1 MTSSTITAFCPGHI
15 SGYFRRVSGVTA
27 AATGSIG
34 AGMVIDSGVTS
45 RVTRSAKTRIVINRV
60 DAEGRIHEQVIG
72 SPLLSSVMDR
82 LGVTASVETECH
94 LPVGAGFGLS
104 AAALLSTLTALNR
117 LFSLRLSEHDI
128 ALCAHEAEVQF
139 RTGLGDV
146 AACQGGGWVVRD
158 GPGIDARIHRR
169 YELDGPV
176 YAVSFGPIHTPSVLG
191 SPEQM
196 ERVAMAFPRRTP
208 RYGGDL
214 FSISQQFAFKSG
226 LATPEVS
233 QVLHLCNARHV
244 PASMT
249 MLGNGVFAYG
259 PDARSILGQFG
270 EVFECHIAHAG
281 ARIIGENA

>member
-1 MTSSTITAFCPGHI
+1 MTPSTIAAFCPGHI

-34 AGMVIDSGVTS
+34 AGIVIDSGVTA
-45 RVTRSAKTRIVINRV
+45 RVTRSAKTGILINRV
-60 DAEGRIHEQVIG
+60 DVQGKIREQVAG

-82 LGVTASVETECH
+82 LGITASVVTECS
-94 LPVGAGFGLS
+94 LPIGAGFGLS

-117 LFSLRLSEHDI
+117 LFHLKLSEHDI
-128 ALCAHEAEVQF
+128 ALYAHEAEVQF

-169 YELDGPV
+169 FDLAGPV

-196 ERVAMAFPRRTP
+196 ERVAAAFPQRTP
-208 RYGGDL
+208 RFGKDL

-226 LATPEVS
+226 LATPEVR
-233 QVLHLCNARHV
+233 QVLHLCNARHI

-259 PDARSILGQFG
+259 TDARSILEPFG
-270 EVFECHIAHAG
+270 EVFECRVAHAG
-281 ARIIGENA
+281 ARIIGETA